1 MNWYIKTITENYVKF
16 EGRARRQEYWMFYL
30 FHIIIIFLLGF
41 LMNIFE
47 DSTTSL
53 ILGAFLIVYF
63 IATLLPS
70 LAITVR
76 RLHDTGK
83 SGWYYLF
90 SFIPYIG
97 GLILLIFMVIDGD
110 KGPNQ
115 YGPDPKAPEDNE
127 IDDIGRPML
136 EN

>member
-1 MNWYIKTITENYVKF
+1 MHWYLKTITKNYVNF

-30 FHIIIIFLLGF
+30 FHILIIIALGF
-41 LMNIFE
+41 LMSVFDDSMISVIFAC
-47 DSTTSL
+47 L
-53 ILGAFLIVYF
+53 LIVYILGTF
-63 IATLLPS
+63 LPS
-70 LAITVR
+70 LGITVR

-97 GLILLIFMVIDGD
+97 GLILLVFMVIDGD
-110 KGPNQ
+110 KGPNK
-115 YGPDPKAPEDNE
+115 YGADPKAPKDDE
-127 IDDIGRPML
+127 IDEIGKPLL